1 MKLLKLIILSS
12 ALFISTPGFAKEST
26 KVDSYDALIE
36 TAFIRPVSFV
46 GLAVGS
52 ALFVGISPLTALA
65 SIPAPH
71 NAFELLADILVVK
84 PAKFTFVR
92 PIGDYEYNEGLE

>member
-12 ALFISTPGFAKEST
+12 ALCISTPGFAKEST
-26 KVDSYDALIE
+26 KVDGYDALVE
-36 TAFIRPVSFV
+36 VLAIRPVSFV
-46 GLAVGS
+46 GTIVGT
-52 ALFVGISPLTALA
+52 ALYVGISPLTALA

-71 NAFELLADILVVK
+71 NAFKLLADVLVVK